1 MVKVHELKLMFDTNK
16 PDDQIEKQANALI
29 DEINKILIRHF
40 KDAFPQVYKDPK
52 KKSKISIVPVSQEEL
67 DSDD

>member
-1 MVKVHELKLMFDTNK
+1 MFDTNK